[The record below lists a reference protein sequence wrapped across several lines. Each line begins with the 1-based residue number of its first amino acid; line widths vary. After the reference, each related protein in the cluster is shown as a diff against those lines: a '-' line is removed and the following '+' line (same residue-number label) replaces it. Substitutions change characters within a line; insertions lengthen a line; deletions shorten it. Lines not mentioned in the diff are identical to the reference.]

1 MTPFKALYGYDP
13 ELRVDLSTED
23 STTKGEAPAAL
34 DRITRLTE
42 LRERLREQL
51 ALAQEHQAKYYNQRH
66 IPRQFKRG
74 DLVKLSTKNLRL
86 QDKKLQPRWIGPFRV
101 LERIGSQAYRLA
113 LPEKYDRLHHVF
125 PIQAIE
131 EYRLREG
138 QSQELLPMPELED
151 DDEWEIEEVKDEL
164 QKKGKTS
171 YLVKWKDWPTEY
183 NTWEPEENMA
193 NAQEAIRA
201 FRKARQAKRAKK
213 T

>member
-1 MTPFKALYGYDP
+1 M
-13 ELRVDLSTED
+13 
-23 STTKGEAPAAL
+23 
-34 DRITRLTE
+34 
-42 LRERLREQL
+42 
-51 ALAQEHQAKYYNQRH
+51 
-66 IPRQFKRG
+66 
-74 DLVKLSTKNLRL
+74 
-86 QDKKLQPRWIGPFRV
+86 

-171 YLVKWKDWPTEY
+171 YLVK
-183 NTWEPEENMA
+183 
-193 NAQEAIRA
+193 
-201 FRKARQAKRAKK
+201 
-213 T
+213 